1 VLLYCSYKCMVIADD
16 DDDDDDDDCGSGD
29 DHLSHLI

>member
-1 VLLYCSYKCMVIADD
+1 MLLYCSYKCMVIADD
-16 DDDDDDDDCGSGD
+16 DDDCGSGD

>member
-16 DDDDDDDDCGSGD
+16 DDDDCGSGD